1 MDCILIMRGNKFV
14 DYRHDVYQVYIYII
28 TVVLGLKSRVIT
40 FYPIILQTVDWKC
53 TRGGMPGK
61 SESTRARRKKKEN
74 GCLWFS
80 VHTILEMHAK
90 AFVGRLAKREVY

>member
-1 MDCILIMRGNKFV
+1 
-14 DYRHDVYQVYIYII
+14 
-28 TVVLGLKSRVIT
+28 
-40 FYPIILQTVDWKC
+40 
-53 TRGGMPGK
+53 MPGK